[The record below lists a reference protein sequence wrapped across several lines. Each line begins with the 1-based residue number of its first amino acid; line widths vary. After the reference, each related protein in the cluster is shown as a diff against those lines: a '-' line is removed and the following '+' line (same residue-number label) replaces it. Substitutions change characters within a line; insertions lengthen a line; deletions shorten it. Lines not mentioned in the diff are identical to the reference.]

1 MISKIAM
8 NSLKIINSDQISEE
22 TISLYIPRIIS
33 QLDSVKDSVIN
44 IISEVK
50 EYGDQ
55 AIIKFTKEFDNV
67 ELNEENIRVTK
78 EEISDAY
85 KKVDPIL
92 LKAIKHAKKNLI
104 AFHSAQKREDWSIEI
119 EEGVTVG
126 QIYRP
131 ISSVGI
137 YIPGGRAIYPSTVL
151 MIAAPA
157 SIASIE
163 DLIMCSPPQDDKKIA
178 PEILV
183 AANEFGIKNIFK
195 VGGAQAIAAMAY
207 GTETIPRVLKIV
219 GPGNIW
225 VNVAKQLLSNII
237 AIDALAGPSEILII
251 ADDSADMNYVIADF
265 ISQIEHDPD
274 NVGIIVSNSNRLIN
288 QIKTS
293 IDEYV
298 LKSKRKSIIEK
309 ALKNNSLII
318 QANNIEDC
326 IRISNL
332 IAPEHLEILTENPDE
347 LLDKIINAGAVFLG
361 PFSPVSLGDY
371 CAGTN
376 HILPT
381 GGSAKKYSGLNIY
394 DFLKTMDVLKCEKA
408 GLKKLSE
415 TAIKL
420 AEFEGLYAHKRSI
433 EERLKGKD

>member
-1 MISKIAM
+1 
-8 NSLKIINSDQISEE
+8 
-22 TISLYIPRIIS
+22 
-33 QLDSVKDSVIN
+33 
-44 IISEVK
+44 
-50 EYGDQ
+50 
-55 AIIKFTKEFDNV
+55 
-67 ELNEENIRVTK
+67 
-78 EEISDAY
+78 AY
-85 KKVDPIL
+85 KKVDPNL

-157 SIASIE
+157 SIVGIE
-163 DLIMCSPPQDDKKIA
+163 DIIMCSPPQDDKKIA

-195 VGGAQAIAAMAY
+195 VGGAQAIAAMTY
-207 GTETIPRVLKIV
+207 GTETIPRVVKIV
-219 GPGNIW
+219 GPGSIW

-237 AIDALAGPSEILII
+237 AIDAPAGPSEILII

-274 NVGIIVSNSNRLIN
+274 NVGIIVSNSHSLIN

-298 LKSKRKSIIEK
+298 LKSKRKSIIKK

-318 QANNIEDC
+318 KANNIEDC

-332 IAPEHLEILTENPDE
+332 IAPEHLEILTENSDE

-361 PFSPVSLGDY
+361 PFSPVSVGDY

-381 GGSAKKYSGLNIY
+381 GGSAKTYSGLNIY
-394 DFLKTMDVLKCEKA
+394 DFLKTMDVLKCEKE

-433 EERLKGKD
+433 EERLKDKD

>member
-1 MISKIAM
+1 MNSKIVM
-8 NSLKIINSDQISEE
+8 STLKIINSDQISEE

-33 QLDSVKDSVIN
+33 QLDSVKDSVIK

-67 ELNEENIRVTK
+67 ELSEENIRVSK

-85 KKVDPIL
+85 KKVDPNL
-92 LKAIKHAKKNLI
+92 LKAIKHAKRNLI
-104 AFHSAQKREDWSIEI
+104 TFHSAQKREDWSIEI

-157 SIASIE
+157 SIAGIE
-163 DLIMCSPPQDDKKIA
+163 DIIMCSPPQDDKKIA
-178 PEILV
+178 PEIIV
-183 AANEFGIKNIFK
+183 AANEFGIKNVFK

-219 GPGNIW
+219 GPGSIW
-225 VNVAKQLLSNII
+225 VNVAKQLLSNIV
-237 AIDALAGPSEILII
+237 AVDAPAGPSEILII
-251 ADDSADMNYVIADF
+251 ADDSADMNYVITDF

-274 NVGIIVSNSNRLIN
+274 NVGIIVSNSHSLIN

-347 LLDKIINAGAVFLG
+347 LLDKIVNAGAVFLG
-361 PFSPVSLGDY
+361 PFSPVPLGDY

-394 DFLKTMDVLKCEKA
+394 DFLKTMDVLKCEKE

-415 TAIKL
+415 TTIKL

-433 EERLKGKD
+433 EERLKDKD

>member
-1 MISKIAM
+1 MST
-8 NSLKIINSDQISEE
+8 LKIINSNQISEE

-50 EYGDQ
+50 EYGDR

-67 ELNEENIRVTK
+67 ELSEENIRVSK

-104 AFHSAQKREDWSIEI
+104 TFHSAQKREDWSIEI

-137 YIPGGRAIYPSTVL
+137 YIPGGRAVYPSTVL

-157 SIASIE
+157 SIAGIE
-163 DLIMCSPPQDDKKIA
+163 DIIMCSPPQDDKKIA

-207 GTETIPRVLKIV
+207 GTETIPQVLKIV
-219 GPGNIW
+219 GPGSIW
-225 VNVAKQLLSNII
+225 VNVAKQLLSNFI
-237 AIDALAGPSEILII
+237 AIDAPAGPSEILII

-274 NVGIIVSNSNRLIN
+274 NLGIIVSNSHSLIN

-293 IDEYV
+293 IDKYV

-318 QANNIEDC
+318 QADNIEDC

-347 LLDKIINAGAVFLG
+347 LLDKIINAGAIFLG
-361 PFSPVSLGDY
+361 PFSPVPLGDY

-381 GGSAKKYSGLNIY
+381 GGSAKRYSGLNIY
-394 DFLKTMDVLKCEKA
+394 DFLKTMDVLKCEKE

-433 EERLKGKD
+433 EERLKDKD